1 MINAFFSLQFTFISK
16 RKVVRT
22 LPGVKV
28 HPNESFDEAYRRF
41 KKQTDRN
48 LVVTEVRARRFFE
61 PNTEIRKKQK
71 ISARK
76 KIMKRIYML
85 RRYESKL

>member
-1 MINAFFSLQFTFISK
+1 MKKAGENMPGI
-16 RKVVRT
+16 KV
-22 LPGVKV
+22 KES
-28 HPNESFDEAYRRF
+28 ESFEEAYRKF

-61 PNTEIRKKQK
+61 SKTEKRKKQK
-71 ISARK
+71 TNAK
-76 KIMKRIYML
+76 KKMLKRLYML

>member
-1 MINAFFSLQFTFISK
+1 MINAFFSK

>member
-1 MINAFFSLQFTFISK
+1 M
-16 RKVVRT
+16 VVG
-22 LPGVKV
+22 LPGIKV
-28 HPNESFDEAYRRF
+28 HPNESFDEAYRKF

-48 LVVTEVRARRFFE
+48 LIVTESRARRFFE

-76 KIMKRIYML
+76 KMLKRLYML
-85 RRYESKL
+85 RRYESRL

>member
-1 MINAFFSLQFTFISK
+1 MPGI
-16 RKVVRT
+16 KV
-22 LPGVKV
+22 KES
-28 HPNESFDEAYRRF
+28 ESFEEAYRKF

-61 PNTEIRKKQK
+61 SKTENGKKQK
-71 ISARK
+71 INAK
-76 KIMKRIYML
+76 KKMLKRLYML

>member
-1 MINAFFSLQFTFISK
+1 MVIG
-16 RKVVRT
+16 
-22 LPGVKV
+22 LPGIKV
-28 HPNESFDEAYRRF
+28 HPNESFDEAYRKF

-48 LVVTEVRARRFFE
+48 LIVTESRARRFFE

-76 KIMKRIYML
+76 KMLKRLYML
-85 RRYESKL
+85 RRYESRL